1 MASLKLRDRDAVV
14 TEEGLIF
21 RIYGYAHPPKAYVCD
36 VEYAPA
42 SIYKSE
48 DPRAIRQKGKQ
59 TYYKFYLDKGLQFVR
74 DNYPQYSVWHEPL
87 QTSFVGVHRTQI
99 TEIRKPDEAMQLLL
113 KKRVR
118 DNLHKALKTASNLVL
133 QRSGL
138 GISDFGVFGS
148 ILHGFY
154 HPQFS
159 DLDFIVY
166 GKKELSRLRETLHT
180 FYDEHPSPF
189 RNEFETENAVKEKAK
204 RWRFINYSPREYWWH
219 QKRKAIYATFQNERN
234 GRRIKTEFEPVKKW
248 NEIHNEYNAE
258 ARIFRK
264 GWIKAEARITGDSET
279 PFMPSIYEIEITK
292 NLNETKVDDV
302 ERILS
307 YVEEFRMQA
316 EQDEKVY
323 VEGNLEQV
331 VAPGKAFH
339 QITLTYG
346 PRYFEQVLRVA
357 EPFRQ

>member
-1 MASLKLRDRDAVV
+1 
-14 TEEGLIF
+14 
-21 RIYGYAHPPKAYVCD
+21 
-36 VEYAPA
+36 
-42 SIYKSE
+42 
-48 DPRAIRQKGKQ
+48 
-59 TYYKFYLDKGLQFVR
+59 
-74 DNYPQYSVWHEPL
+74 
-87 QTSFVGVHRTQI
+87 
-99 TEIRKPDEAMQLLL
+99 MQLLL
-113 KKRVR
+113 KKPVR
-118 DNLHKALKTASNLVL
+118 DSLHQAFKAASKLVL
-133 QRSGL
+133 QRSEL
-138 GISDFGVFGS
+138 GTSDFGVFGS
-148 ILHGFY
+148 FLHGFY
-154 HPQFS
+154 YPQFS

-189 RNEFETENAVKEKAK
+189 RNEFETEDTVKEKAK
-204 RWRFINYSPREYWWH
+204 RWKFINYSPKEYWQH
-219 QKRKAIYATFQNERN
+219 QKRKAIYATFQNEKN
-234 GRRIKTEFEPVKKW
+234 GRTIKTEFEPVKKW

-292 NLNETKVDDV
+292 SLGGVKVDSV

-316 EQDEKVY
+316 AQDEKVY

-331 VAPGKAFH
+331 ISPRKTFD

-346 PRYFEQVLRVA
+346 PRYFEQVLKVA
-357 EPFRQ
+357 KPSLK